1 MFFESISVSNFKS
14 FDEIDIILDKF
25 NILIG
30 PNASGK
36 SNFINIFRYLRDIS
50 RHGLDNAI
58 SLQGDKEYICN
69 AMRNDPLLKMSYSLI
84 PPNIG
89 RLLPYKE
96 QLLGLK
102 LAKIQNDFA
111 IRFKKNKTFEIAYDK
126 CQIDFMLHSFGP
138 QGKINKLNTAKP
150 LGKGNIKI
158 ESEKGKINI
167 NHQFENRNSKAHSLF
182 PGILDNVIPE
192 FVRNNKFTKNRLLLE
207 TPLITLFIIPVG
219 NIFENLAIYD
229 FNSQLMKNAVP
240 IAAKKELETDGKNI
254 ALVLKNILANP
265 SSRQKFL
272 NYIKDLLPYIKDI
285 KTSKLADKSLLF
297 SVEEIYNT
305 HKFFPSSFLSD
316 GTVYLTAVLLALFFD
331 TEKDDDDDDL
341 SMIIFEEVGRN
352 IHPSLISKLVNLFK
366 EASGHRQII
375 VSTHNP
381 QLVKYADPEDLLL
394 VSRNEKGYSAISRP
408 VEKSDVKIFLEN
420 EIGIDELFAQDL
432 LGV

>member
-14 FDEIDIILDKF
+14 FDEIDIKLDKF

-36 SNFINIFRYLRDIS
+36 SNFINIFRFLRDIS

-84 PPNIG
+84 PPNVG
-89 RLLPYKE
+89 RLLPYKK

-102 LAKIQNDFA
+102 LAKIHNDFA
-111 IRFKKNKTFEIAYDK
+111 IKFKKNKTFEIAYDN
-126 CQIDFMLHSFGP
+126 CQIDFALHAFGP
-138 QGKINKLNTAKP
+138 QVKNNDLNAAQP
-150 LGKGNIKI
+150 LGKGSINIA
-158 ESEKGKINI
+158 SEKGEVKIRY
-167 NHQFENRNSKAHSLF
+167 QFYGKDSKADSLF
-182 PGILDNVIPE
+182 RDIFDDVIPG
-192 FVRNNKFTKNRLLLE
+192 FVKNNKFTENRLLLE
-207 TPLITLFIIPVG
+207 TPLITLFIIPLNG
-219 NIFENLAIYD
+219 LFEHLPIYD
-229 FNSQLMKNAVP
+229 FNTQLMKNAVP
-240 IAAKKELETDGKNI
+240 IAAKKALETDGKNI

-331 TEKDDDDDDL
+331 TEKDDDDL

-366 EASGHRQII
+366 EASEHRQII

-394 VSRNEKGYSAISRP
+394 VSRNEKGYSVISRP